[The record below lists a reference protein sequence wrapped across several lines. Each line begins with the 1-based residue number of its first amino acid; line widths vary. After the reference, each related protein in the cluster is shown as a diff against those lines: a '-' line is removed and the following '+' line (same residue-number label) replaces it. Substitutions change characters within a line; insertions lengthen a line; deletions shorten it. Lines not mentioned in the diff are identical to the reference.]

1 MFAIESLIIRMIDKM
16 NRMLN
21 LVRKQLTPEN
31 ESLADAF
38 QDISIYGIIARIVEE
53 RAWGK

>member
-1 MFAIESLIIRMIDKM
+1 M

-31 ESLADAF
+31 ESLDDAF